1 MSIRTERVA
10 SVILRDLSQ
19 LLADDFDGQMP
30 TLATVTGVRMT
41 GDLSIAHVYVSIM
54 GETPAFRKAG
64 VAKLTEL
71 APQIRRSLAAL
82 IRHQVRIV
90 PELRFHLDE
99 SLLEAQKMEALF
111 DKIREE
117 RERGGPE
124 ETE

>member
-54 GETPAFRKAG
+54 GESPAERKSG
-64 VAKLTEL
+64 LAKLIEL
-71 APQIRRSLAAL
+71 SPQIRRSLAAL

-99 SLLEAQKMEALF
+99 SLLEAQKMEAIF

-117 RERGGPE
+117 RERGG
-124 ETE
+124 TEAGA

>member
-19 LLADDFDGQMP
+19 LLADDFDGQLP

-54 GETPAFRKAG
+54 GDTPAFRKAG
-64 VAKLTEL
+64 LAKLMEL
-71 APQIRRSLAAL
+71 GPQIRRSLAAL

-117 RERGGPE
+117 RERGGAE